1 MMRAFLLLAGLL
13 MLAACG
19 KGGPSPYGG
28 TKGPVGVKLGK
39 PYTVMGQYYEPR
51 YDPNYRE
58 EGIASWYGP
67 GFHGR
72 MTASGEEFSTYE
84 MTCAHRTLPMP
95 SLVKVEN
102 LKNGKTAIL
111 RVNDRGPFAKNRI
124 IDLSSAAAD
133 HLGVKATGTAP
144 VRVSYLK
151 EETEQYIADLG
162 LPLPE
167 WMKGGSATGTQYAY
181 RENPY
186 TQQRIRFEE
195 SSEAAP
201 VMPVSITS
209 QDIPAPTSFPSPAFS
224 KAPTPTLDVTYSN
237 QLALKGKDTVADSL
251 SPPVTAPPVIR
262 TAYTPVNAAASGSQ
276 GGYSVQTASFSTR
289 QNAESHV
296 QKLASI
302 GRAFVREVMV
312 NGQQFFRVTLGPV
325 ATSDQAQQ
333 MLEQARALGFTDA
346 RILVN

>member
-1 MMRAFLLLAGLL
+1 MIRAFLLLTGLL
-13 MLAACG
+13 ILAACS

-72 MTASGEEFSTYE
+72 MTASGEEFSTDE

-124 IDLSSAAAD
+124 IDLSSAAAER
-133 HLGVKATGTAP
+133 LGVKATGTAP

-162 LPLPE
+162 LALPE
-167 WMKGGSATGTQYAY
+167 WMKGGSTTNTQYAY

-186 TQQRIRFEE
+186 AQQRVRLEE
-195 SSEAAP
+195 NTDTAP
-201 VMPVSITS
+201 VMPVSITT
-209 QDIPAPTSFPSPAFS
+209 QDLPAPVSS
-224 KAPTPTLDVTYSN
+224 KAPTPTIDVAFTK
-237 QLALKGKDTVADSL
+237 QPATTGKDTVAASFT
-251 SPPVTAPPVIR
+251 PPAASPPVIR
-262 TAYTPVNAAASGSQ
+262 TSYTPVSAAPSAQ
-276 GGYSVQTASFSTR
+276 TGYSVQTASFSTR

-302 GRAFVREVMV
+302 GRALVREVMV
-312 NGQQFFRVTLGPV
+312 NGQTFFRVTLGPV
-325 ATSDQAQQ
+325 TTSDQAQQ